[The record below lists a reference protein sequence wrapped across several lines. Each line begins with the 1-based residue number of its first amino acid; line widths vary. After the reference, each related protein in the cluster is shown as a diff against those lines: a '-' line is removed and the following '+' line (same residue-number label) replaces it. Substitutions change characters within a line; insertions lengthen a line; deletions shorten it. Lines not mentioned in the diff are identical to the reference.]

1 MASSGEE
8 SSPLTIDPTAKS
20 FDPHPSCSLCDEFV
34 KDRWLRRDEGSDAK
48 WSTSQLFH
56 DSCDSC
62 TKKELAYTPLCQFCR
77 HLRLRHLSLCVPSHQ
92 LPPKIPI
99 RKPDP
104 DSTCPLCQFILRVSR
119 REYLPR
125 KRKRVLEF
133 PLYLST
139 TQWHA
144 QQVQWRVTGPDFW
157 STPAEFLVVQDDD
170 IPIPVLGDLFL
181 PATDNVH
188 SAISQCLEHHESC
201 NGPTDTLLPPNFR
214 LVDIQ
219 RRCIL
224 VPADTTDKPYVALSY
239 VWGESTNADWL
250 TKMNINER
258 LETLDIEELP
268 ATIRDAIVTCEKLGE
283 RYLWIDRLCILQDD
297 ERDKA
302 SQVHSM
308 SSIYTGAKFVIIEA
322 SSNGINDGMAGVSRA
337 RKAQISEKLAGLNI
351 NVQLPP
357 LWDVVGPT
365 SWNSRGWTYQEAI
378 LPLRK
383 VYFTQSQVFYECSL
397 RIDHEET
404 LVYSSF
410 DHSMHNKA
418 NYPTTTTSLCYNA
431 EQDCSSELA
440 KTKLSKR
447 AETPWQAY
455 ARHLSRYRQRMLRQ
469 SSDLLSAFSG
479 IVGALYPGDKSYYG
493 LPTADFD
500 LALLWGKWKDPYIR
514 KIPLSGTPEIRN
526 DDLDLFPSWSWA
538 SATDLIVGYDNPHD
552 FCGSLCLWFQPDTI
566 KGQLRPVLASSQA
579 ASRWI
584 KATGNQS
591 IGHLEKLRRADLDA
605 LYKLWVKLLAE
616 NIIQSPVCVN
626 AVAWNLKSSSDV
638 ADELAERWPS
648 YAAFWQDVHGQEKA
662 MRDTQ
667 IRLAEEVHDR
677 VRDGVIVTRAQ
688 IGSVEIRMSSASFP
702 TFRGSGK
709 REKFNLHNHH
719 GRIIGYVRDGYSQRI
734 KDFLHEDSGN
744 FEHIALSV
752 SAHQV
757 QIEQRS
763 NVKKSSRKNEDEHTS
778 GPESSVSEENGNRGK
793 PKVQVTSTENRWEL
807 EHRVNILIM
816 CRKNGYCYRIGLGE
830 IKLDDWL
837 ELSRRLETIVLC

>member
-1 MASSGEE
+1 MASSRDK
-8 SSPLTIDPTAKS
+8 SSPLVIDSIAKS
-20 FDPHPSCSLCDEFV
+20 YDPHPSCSLCDEIV
-34 KDRWLRRDEGSDAK
+34 KDRWSTVSRRDGGIDVK
-48 WSTSQLFH
+48 WSASQLFH
-56 DSCDSC
+56 ASCDSC
-62 TKKELAYTPLCQFCR
+62 TKKELACTPLCRFCR
-77 HLRLRHLSLCVPSHQ
+77 HLRLRHLSLCVPSHR
-92 LPPKIPI
+92 LPPKIRI

-119 REYLPR
+119 QEYLPR
-125 KRKRVLEF
+125 KGKIKLGF

-139 TQWHA
+139 TQWHS

-170 IPIPVLGDLFL
+170 IPIPVLRDLFL
-181 PATDNVH
+181 PATDYVR

-201 NGPTDTLLPPNFR
+201 NGPEDTTLPPNFR
-214 LVDIQ
+214 LVDIE

-224 VPADTTDKPYVALSY
+224 VPTDTTTKPYVALSY
-239 VWGESTNADWL
+239 VWGESNNEDWL

-258 LETLDIEELP
+258 LETLDIEALP
-268 ATIRDAIVTCEKLGE
+268 ATIRDAIVVCEKLGE

-297 ERDKA
+297 ELDKA

-308 SSIYTGAKFVIIEA
+308 SSIYTGAKFVTVDA

-337 RKAQISEKLAGLNI
+337 RTAQISEKLAGLNI

-357 LWDVVGPT
+357 LWDVVGPA

-383 VYFTQSQVFYECSL
+383 VYFTQSQVFYECAL

-410 DHSMHNKA
+410 DHSMHSKA

-431 EQDCSSELA
+431 AQDCSYELA
-440 KTKLSKR
+440 KTELSDR
-447 AETPWQAY
+447 AEKPWQAY
-455 ARHLSRYRQRMLRQ
+455 ARHLTRYRQRMLRQ
-469 SSDLLSAFSG
+469 SSDLLNAFSG
-479 IVGALYPGDKSYYG
+479 IVDALYPGGKSYYG

-500 LALLWGKWKDPYIR
+500 LALLWGTWKDPFIR

-526 DDLDLFPSWSWA
+526 DDPSLFPSWSWA
-538 SATDLIVGYDNPHD
+538 SAPDVIVGYNNPHD
-552 FCGSLCLWFQPDTI
+552 FCGSICLWFQPDTI
-566 KGQLRPVLASSQA
+566 KGQLRPILASSQA
-579 ASRWI
+579 ASRWFR
-584 KATGNQS
+584 ATGIQS
-591 IGHLEKLRRADLDA
+591 LGSLDRLHRADVDA
-605 LYKLWVKLLAE
+605 LYKLWVKLLAD
-616 NIIQSPVCVN
+616 NILQSPVCDS
-626 AVAWNLKSSSDV
+626 AVSWNLSSFSDV

-662 MRDTQ
+662 IRDTQ

-688 IGSVEIRMSSASFP
+688 IGSVEIRRSSVSLP
-702 TFRGSGK
+702 TLWAGPRKGERF
-709 REKFNLHNHH
+709 ELHGHH
-719 GRIIGYVRDGYSQRI
+719 GRIIGYLRNDCSQRI
-734 KDFLHEDSGN
+734 KDFLHEDIGT

-757 QIEQRS
+757 QIERDS
-763 NVKKSSRKNEDEHTS
+763 NIEKGSGENEDDCTS
-778 GPESSVSEENGNRGK
+778 GSESSVLKGNENRGRSSF
-793 PKVQVTSTENRWEL
+793 QVVSTQL
-807 EHRVNILIM
+807 EHRVNILII

-830 IKLDDWL
+830 MKLDDWL
-837 ELSRRLETIVLC
+837 ELPKRLETIVLR

>member
-1 MASSGEE
+1 MASSRDK
-8 SSPLTIDPTAKS
+8 SSLLAIDSTAKS
-20 FDPHPSCSLCDEFV
+20 YDPYPSCSLCDEIV
-34 KDRWLRRDEGSDAK
+34 KDRWSTTKRDEGIDVK
-48 WSTSQLFH
+48 WSASQLFH
-56 DSCDSC
+56 ASCDSC
-62 TKKELAYTPLCQFCR
+62 TKKELACTPLCWSCR
-77 HLRLRHLSLCVPSHQ
+77 HLRLRHLSLCVPSHR
-92 LPPKIPI
+92 LPPRVPF

-119 REYLPR
+119 REYLKG
-125 KRKRVLEF
+125 KRELEF

-144 QQVQWRVTGPDFW
+144 HQVQWRVRGPSFW
-157 STPAEFLVVQDDD
+157 SSAVEFLVVQDDD
-170 IPIPVLGDLFL
+170 IPIPVLGGLFL
-181 PATDNVH
+181 PGTDYVR

-201 NGPTDTLLPPNFR
+201 NGPTDTTLPPNFR
-214 LVDIQ
+214 LVDIE

-224 VPADTTDKPYVALSY
+224 VSADMTNKPYVALSY
-239 VWGESTNADWL
+239 VWGESNNEDWL

-258 LETLDIEELP
+258 LETLNIEALP
-268 ATIRDAIVTCEKLGE
+268 ATIRDAIVVCEKLGE

-308 SSIYTGAKFVIIEA
+308 SSIYTSAKFVIIDA
-322 SSNGINDGMAGVSRA
+322 SSSGINDGMAGVSRA

-383 VYFTQSQVFYECSL
+383 VYFTQSQVFYECAL

-410 DHSMHNKA
+410 DHSMHDKV

-431 EQDCSSELA
+431 AQDCARELA

-447 AETPWQAY
+447 ETSWQAY
-455 ARHLSRYRQRMLRQ
+455 ARHLPRYRQRMLRQ
-469 SSDLLSAFSG
+469 SSDLLNAFSG
-479 IVGALYPGDKSYYG
+479 IVGALYPGGKSYCG

-500 LALLWGKWKDPYIR
+500 LALLWGEWKDPFIR
-514 KIPLSGTPEIRN
+514 KAPLSGTPEIRN
-526 DDLDLFPSWSWA
+526 DDPILFPSWSWA
-538 SATDLIVGYDNPHD
+538 SAPDMIVDYDNPHK

-566 KGQLRPVLASSQA
+566 KGQLRPIIASSQA

-584 KATGNQS
+584 KSTGTQA
-591 IGHLEKLRRADLDA
+591 LERLGRENADA
-605 LYKLWVKLLAE
+605 LYKLWITLLAD
-616 NIIQSPVCVN
+616 NILQSPVCVD
-626 AVAWNLKSSSDV
+626 AVAWSFKSSSDV

-648 YAAFWQDVHGQEKA
+648 YAAFWQDVYGQENA
-662 MRDTQ
+662 MRETQ
-667 IRLAEEVHDR
+667 NLLAEEVYDR
-677 VRDGVIVTRAQ
+677 IRDGVIVTRAR
-688 IGSVEIRMSSASFP
+688 IGSIEIRRSLAPFP
-702 TFRGSGK
+702 TGSRK
-709 REKFNLHNHH
+709 RERFNLHNHH
-719 GRIIGYVRDGYSQRI
+719 GHVIGYVRNDCSQRI
-734 KDFLHEDSGN
+734 KNFLHEDTGN
-744 FEHIALSV
+744 FEHIALSI
-752 SAHQV
+752 SAHEV
-757 QIEQRS
+757 EIKKDSGIE
-763 NVKKSSRKNEDEHTS
+763 KDSRENEDECTS
-778 GPESSVSEENGNRGK
+778 GSGSLALERNNVPVI
-793 PKVQVTSTENRWEL
+793 STERLWGL
-807 EHRVNILIM
+807 EYRVNILII

-837 ELSRRLETIVLC
+837 ELPKRLETIVLC